1 VSPQQ
6 ETLHAPQLPR
16 GGAWRVTPRDVWR
29 LPLKVTVDRT
39 AETEAAL
46 TVELDWSE
54 LEKASDR
61 AFKKLVGKYNVP
73 GFRPGKA
80 PRSILERMVGKETI
94 YQEGLEELIDSAYHE
109 AVHENALVPVGQPE
123 LEAPPIE
130 IGQPYTFVARV
141 PVLAPVVL
149 GDYKAIRV
157 QQTPVEV
164 TDEEI
169 DATLERMRESAA
181 LWLPADRSAQVDDRV
196 TVDLKLT
203 VGEKVVSDLHDNEFE
218 LAIERPGVFAGMDDH
233 LIGLREG
240 EKAEFTTTIP
250 EDYTNS
256 DLAGKE
262 ARYEVDV
269 KAVKYRELPEL
280 DDEFAKTQGAYEH
293 LDALRDAIRKE
304 TLTRKEADARRDL
317 REQVLN
323 ETTEG
328 AKIEVHQALVEDEKD
343 AMIRET
349 TQMLAQ
355 SRLNFEQYLQIMNK
369 SLEEY
374 RAEIDPEAKARVKR
388 DLALNAV
395 ADAEEIE
402 VSDEEIQN
410 WLDVFTAV
418 GGKPMQLR
426 TLSHGQLDNVTSRI
440 RRDKALARLVEI
452 ATQEPDTAAQTQE
465 NAKAAAASA
474 ELADAV
480 SAPEAPKAKPKRAK
494 KEVPAASDQPADE

>member
-1 VSPQQ
+1 
-6 ETLHAPQLPR
+6 
-16 GGAWRVTPRDVWR
+16 
-29 LPLKVTVDRT
+29 LKVTVDRSN
-39 AETEAAL
+39 ETEAAL
-46 TVELDWSE
+46 TVELDWAE

-61 AFKKLVGKYNVP
+61 AFKKLVQKYSVP

-109 AVHENALVPVGQPE
+109 AVHENALIPVGQPE

-130 IGQPYTFVARV
+130 IGQPYTFTARV

-157 QQTPVEV
+157 AQEPVEV

-169 DATLERMRESAA
+169 DATIERMRESAA
-181 LWLPADRSAQVDDRV
+181 LWLPADRPAQVDDRV

-203 VGEKVVSDLHDNEFE
+203 VGEKVVSNLHDNEFE
-218 LAIERPGVFAGMDDH
+218 LTTERPGVFAGMDDH
-233 LIGLREG
+233 IVGLREG
-240 EKAEFTTTIP
+240 ERAEFTTTIP
-250 EDYTNS
+250 EDYANP

-262 ARYEVDV
+262 AQYEIEV
-269 KAVKYRELPEL
+269 KAVKHREQPKL
-280 DDEFAKTQGAYEH
+280 DDEFAKTQGDY
-293 LDALRDAIRKE
+293 E
-304 TLTRKEADARRDL
+304 TLDGLREAVRQEMTTRKEADARRDL
-317 REQVLN
+317 RETALN
-323 ETTEG
+323 ELVG
-328 AKIEVHQALVEDEKD
+328 DAKIEIHSSLVEDEKD
-343 AMIRET
+343 AMVRET
-349 TQMLAQ
+349 TRMLEQ

-374 RAEIDPEAKARVKR
+374 RAEIEPEATARVKR
-388 DLALNAV
+388 DLALSAV
-395 ADAEEIE
+395 ADAEGIE

-452 ATQEPDTAAQTQE
+452 ATQDQPDQGKAEEGAKTAAI
-465 NAKAAAASA
+465 A
-474 ELADAV
+474 ADAV
-480 SAPEAPKAKPKRAK
+480 EAAGAENSVPDGAAEKPKARARRAK